1 MKKAIKITLTTMV
14 IMCMMLGAMYWFKN
28 HQEEKRLIRQEQE
41 RMAEYTI
48 ENFEDIK
55 KIEFTSFEQNFS
67 TRSWTTHI
75 TINDNIYVKYRVDD
89 IGKNRDIDIAY
100 YIEESGGKRIERKKD
115 KKKSNSN
122 VEVKYW
128 KGQYMIRDNEYK
140 HLS

>member
-1 MKKAIKITLTTMV
+1 MH
-14 IMCMMLGAMYWFKN
+14 WFKS

-48 ENFEDIK
+48 ENYEDIR
-55 KIEFTSFEQNFS
+55 KIEFTSFDQNFS

-89 IGKNRDIDIAY
+89 IGKNRDIGIAH

-115 KKKSNSN
+115 KKKSNGN
-122 VEVKYW
+122 VEIKYW
-128 KGQYMIRDNEYK
+128 KG
-140 HLS
+140 

>member
-1 MKKAIKITLTTMV
+1 MKKAIKIALTIIV
-14 IMCMMLGAMYWFKN
+14 ILCMMLGAMHWFKS

-48 ENFEDIK
+48 ENYEDIR
-55 KIEFTSFEQNFS
+55 KIEFTSFDQNFS

-89 IGKNRDIDIAY
+89 IVKNSDICIAY

-115 KKKSNSN
+115 KKKSNGN
-122 VEVKYW
+122 VEIKYW
-128 KGQYMIRDNEYK
+128 KG
-140 HLS
+140 

>member
-1 MKKAIKITLTTMV
+1 MKKAIKIALTTMV
-14 IMCMMLGAMYWFKN
+14 ILCVMLGAMHWFKS

-48 ENFEDIK
+48 ENYEDIR

-75 TINDNIYVKYRVDD
+75 TVNDNIYVKYRVDD
-89 IGKNRDIDIAY
+89 IGKNRDIGIAY

-115 KKKSNSN
+115 KKKSNGN
-122 VEVKYW
+122 VEIKYW
-128 KGQYMIRDNEYK
+128 KG
-140 HLS
+140 